1 MRYSIRELV
10 PEKKAMEAELHRELT
25 EDEARAYALRRV
37 EIFFRYVENVY
48 KSDLRPFAQV
58 LAEDWQ
64 KLSKLK
70 EADLLVGDEKIVIS
84 TVHKAK
90 GRQFDAV
97 IVPGVDEMA
106 SGGMGADREE
116 ALRLLY
122 VAMSRAKRHLS
133 LMDCG
138 PGGVWQDL
146 VECFCPDY
154 AGYYFR
160 RARGDDLSCDW
171 LHQWE
176 ELAKA
181 NGEGRCPLELVESA
195 LAAKSGAVVR
205 MALKTLRHHPNPDE
219 ARRRWLEFL
228 KGDFAETAIG
238 CLRTA
243 RVYDCEAIGCVR
255 RTSFT
260 SRREHDH
267 RAALEYFKS
276 GLQMALESQVELRAA
291 IGDFVYHRS
300 GMLRLD
306 AATCLAAQGIT
317 CWNGIIRG
325 ASTDFVRLESIAD
338 AEHEETIRAILTK
351 KDLPDEY
358 ERRLR
363 RILLARAKRIM
374 NT

>member
-1 MRYSIRELV
+1 MEL
-10 PEKKAMEAELHRELT
+10 
-25 EDEARAYALRRV
+25 
-37 EIFFRYVENVY
+37 FFRYVEHVY
-48 KSDLRPFAQV
+48 ENDPRTFAQA

-64 KLSKLK
+64 KLSMLK

-122 VAMSRAKRHLS
+122 VAMSRAKRHLA

-138 PGGVWQDL
+138 PGGVWQNL
-146 VECFCPDY
+146 VECFRADY
-154 AGYYFR
+154 VGYYLR

-171 LHQWE
+171 LHRWE

-181 NGEGRCPLELVESA
+181 NGEGRCPMELVEPA
-195 LAAKSGAVVR
+195 LTSMSGAVVR
-205 MALKTLRHHPNPDE
+205 MALKTLRHHPNQDE
-219 ARRRWLEFL
+219 TRRRWLGFL
-228 KGDFAETAIG
+228 KGDFTETAID

-243 RVYDCEAIGCVR
+243 RIYDCEAIGCVR
-255 RTSFT
+255 RTAFT
-260 SRREHDH
+260 SRRERDH

-276 GLQMALESQVELRAA
+276 GLQIALESQVELRAA

-338 AEHEETIRAILTK
+338 AEHEETIRAILSK

-363 RILLARAKRIM
+363 MILFARAKRIT